1 MTNDYRVLQ
10 KQAGNHSMFAEEM
23 GNGLELNLE
32 GETVAVLEYDEES
45 KSFKLYAYGDED
57 EPAFMHEFKL

>member
-1 MTNDYRVLQ
+1 MTKHIQL
-10 KQAGNHSMFAEEM
+10 KAGKHSMFAEETD
-23 GNGLELNLE
+23 NGLELNLE

-57 EPAFMHEFKL
+57 EPAFTHEYKL